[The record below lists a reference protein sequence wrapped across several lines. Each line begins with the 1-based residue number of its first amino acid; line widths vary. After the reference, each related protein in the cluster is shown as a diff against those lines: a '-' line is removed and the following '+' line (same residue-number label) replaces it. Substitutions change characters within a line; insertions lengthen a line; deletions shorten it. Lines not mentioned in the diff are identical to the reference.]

1 MSFQQGLSGLS
12 GASKALD
19 TIGNNIANS
28 GTAGFKGAS
37 ARFADVFAAS
47 LQGGSGNQVGVGV
60 GLNSVF
66 QSFTQGNVT
75 STGNSLDLAING
87 GGFFRM
93 IDDGSISF
101 TRNGQFNLDKDGF
114 VVNGDGRRLTG
125 YGVDS
130 SGNVVPGNF
139 IDLQVESGNIAPLAT
154 TSSEVQLTLDSRA
167 AAINIPFDPT
177 DATSYTASTAQT
189 AFDSLGNAH
198 NLTMYFVK
206 SVTLG
211 EYDMY
216 AVLDV
221 GLTDPPNDPTGVSL
235 QLPLP
240 GGPFVASTLAFDTKG
255 VLATVDGV
263 ASPLSVAQS
272 FALANGADP
281 LAFDL
286 DFAGTTQYGV
296 GFAVNKLTQDGYTSG
311 RLTGINV
318 GADGI
323 LLGRYSNGKSQNL
336 GQVALSNFA
345 NPNGLQ
351 SLGNNLWAETS
362 ESGQPIPGTPGQGS
376 LGVIQ
381 SGSIEESNVD
391 LTAELVSMIT
401 QQRAYQA
408 NAQSIKTQ
416 DSVLQTL
423 VNLR

>member
-28 GTAGFKGAS
+28 GTAGYKGAS

-47 LQGGSGNQVGVGV
+47 LQGGGGSQVGAGV

-66 QSFTQGNVT
+66 QTFTQGNVT

-93 IDDGSISF
+93 NDEGSVSF
-101 TRNGQFNLDKDGF
+101 SRNGQFNLDKDGF
-114 VVNGDGRRLTG
+114 VVNGDGKRLTG
-125 YGVDS
+125 YDVDA
-130 SGNVVPGNF
+130 SGNIVPGSF
-139 IDLQVESGNIAPLAT
+139 VDLQVETGNIAPLAT

-167 AAINIPFDPT
+167 AAIDSTVIPFDPT

-189 AFDSLGNAH
+189 VFDSLGNAH

-206 SVTLG
+206 SVSLG

-221 GLTDPPNDPTGVSL
+221 GLEDAAGNSL

-240 GGPFVASTLAFDTKG
+240 GGPFAASTLAFDTKG

-286 DFAGTTQYGV
+286 GLAGTTQYGV

-318 GADGI
+318 GSDGI
-323 LLGRYSNGKSQNL
+323 LLGRYSNGKSQSL
-336 GQVALSNFA
+336 GQVALANFA

-351 SLGNNLWAETS
+351 SLGNNQWAESS

-376 LGVIQ
+376 LGAIQ

-391 LTAELVSMIT
+391 LTAELVNMIT